1 MKWLPQNQSGILPGK
16 AVGAGCEPYLSARSS
31 AIEYFIKHPP
41 LSRLPDHE
49 GIRYK
54 VGGKVRHVLVREHW
68 IQKSR
73 RRREGNWGVACVN
86 GNSPS
91 ASPAAGDAG
100 RLNGRQLSNNAKCA
114 LSKEQCALSLDGM

>member
-16 AVGAGCEPYLSARSS
+16 SVGAGSEADLTARSG

-54 VGGKVRHVLVREHW
+54 VGGKVRHVLVREHR

-86 GNSPS
+86 RNSPS

-100 RLNGRQLSNNAKCA
+100 RLNGPHLSNSAKC
-114 LSKEQCALSLDGM
+114 SLSLDGM

>member
-16 AVGAGCEPYLSARSS
+16 AVGAGCEPDLTARSG

-54 VGGKVRHVLVREHW
+54 VGGKVRHVLVGEHR

-73 RRREGNWGVACVN
+73 RGRERNWGVACVN
-86 GNSPS
+86 GNGPG

-100 RLNGRQLSNNAKCA
+100 RLSGPHLSNNAKG
-114 LSKEQCALSLDGM
+114 ALSLDGM

>member
-1 MKWLPQNQSGILPGK
+1 MKWLAQNQSGILPGK
-16 AVGAGCEPYLSARSS
+16 AVVAGCETDLTSRGG
-31 AIEYFIKHPP
+31 AIEYLIKHPP
-41 LSRLPDHE
+41 PSRLPDHE

-54 VGGKVRHVLVREHW
+54 VGWKVRHVLVREHW

-86 GNSPS
+86 GNSPG

-100 RLNGRQLSNNAKCA
+100 RLNGPHLSNNAT
-114 LSKEQCALSLDGM
+114 CALSLDG

>member
-1 MKWLPQNQSGILPGK
+1 MKWLAETQSGRVPGK
-16 AVGAGCEPYLSARSS
+16 AVVAGCETDLTARGSAVEYL
-31 AIEYFIKHPP
+31 IKHPP

-54 VGGKVRHVLVREHW
+54 VGGKVRHMLVCEHR
-68 IQKSR
+68 IPKSR
-73 RRREGNWGVACVN
+73 WGRERNWGVACVN

-100 RLNGRQLSNNAKCA
+100 RLNGPHLSSNARG
-114 LSKEQCALSLDGM
+114 ALSLDGM